1 MEPSFLIHTKKG
13 IVTFKENEG
22 GIYTINMT
30 NKEETKIKNKVSH
43 VNIIADNSK
52 HFSQK
57 QQARANRAR
66 ELYHT
71 LGMP

>member
-52 HFSQK
+52 NNKRK
-57 QQARANRAR
+57 QIGR
-66 ELYHT
+66 ENYITH
-71 LGMP
+71 